1 MKAVILIV
9 IASVH
14 FTGSYFDQSRLSSAL
29 LQFEGTLVF
38 PREKQVDE
46 SAPAPGLS
54 TFLETVTP
62 ATSPAPAPGFSTFLE
77 TAAPTTEVEVEQTE
91 VKDGVDGTELKVTV
105 VDRETIVTSESSA
118 STSPRPVN
126 INASSVDTTSE
137 SSASTSPRSVSTKA
151 SSVVITTERS
161 TSIGSK
167 SPRSVNTK
175 ASSVV
180 ITTKSPASTSYSSP
194 GSTTT
199 TTSSK
204 SSRSVS
210 TKASPVV
217 ITTQSPAPTSYSSP
231 GSTTTMT
238 SALTTRMLP
247 MKSGAVWSTKDM
259 MMTLHLGTGLWLL
272 ILSGGAMYVGG
283 TLSLLWVRL
292 GALQDQRARFAP
304 PAPSVNV

>member
-29 LQFEGTLVF
+29 MQFEGTVIF

-46 SAPAPGLS
+46 SAPGPGLSTVLGTVTPATSPAAAPGLS
-54 TFLETVTP
+54 TVLGTVTP
-62 ATSPAPAPGFSTFLE
+62 ATSPAPTPGLSTSLE
-77 TAAPTTEVEVEQTE
+77 TSTPTTEVEVEQTE
-91 VKDGVDGTELKVTV
+91 VKDGGDGTELKVTV
-105 VDRETIVTSESSA
+105 LDRETIVTSESSA
-118 STSPRPVN
+118 STSPRTVSTE
-126 INASSVDTTSE
+126 ASSVVITSE
-137 SSASTSPRSVSTKA
+137 SSASTSSRSVSTKA
-151 SSVVITTERS
+151 SPVVITS
-161 TSIGSK
+161 
-167 SPRSVNTK
+167 
-175 ASSVV
+175 
-180 ITTKSPASTSYSSP
+180 KSPASTSYSSP

-217 ITTQSPAPTSYSSP
+217 ITTQSPASTSYSSP

-238 SALTTRMLP
+238 NALTTRMLP
-247 MKSGAVWSTKDM
+247 VKSGAVWSTKDM